1 MASLFGARR
10 RRSPED
16 NGEDSDGSGSEPW
29 RAKRRRLEPEG
40 ASPGGWLS
48 TFVSGARR
56 VISTVLFSSSEEQVS
71 EDDEE
76 EEDSSE
82 PSQGLLLLPFPV
94 SICSLATH
102 HLGFRFRSLKKFLL
116 LTSGT
121 GRKVVN
127 AEASSVSRLRI
138 LAR

>member
-16 NGEDSDGSGSEPW
+16 DGEDSDGSGSGSG

-71 EDDEE
+71 EDEEEE

-82 PSQGLLLLPFPV
+82 PSQGLLLNPLPR
-94 SICSLATH
+94 LD
-102 HLGFRFRSLKKFLL
+102 LL
-116 LTSGT
+116 S
-121 GRKVVN
+121 RHPPPRV
-127 AEASSVSRLRI
+127 SVSFSQIPFANLWN
-138 LAR
+138 

>member
-16 NGEDSDGSGSEPW
+16 DGEDSDGSGSGPG
-29 RAKRRRLEPEG
+29 RAKRRRLDPEG
-40 ASPGGWLS
+40 GSPGWLS

-56 VISTVLFSSSEEQVS
+56 VLSTVLFSSSEEQVS
-71 EDDEE
+71 EDEEEE

-82 PSQGLLLLPFPV
+82 PSQGQLLLPFPV

-121 GRKVVN
+121 GRKIVN
-127 AEASSVSRLRI
+127 AEVSSVSRVRI